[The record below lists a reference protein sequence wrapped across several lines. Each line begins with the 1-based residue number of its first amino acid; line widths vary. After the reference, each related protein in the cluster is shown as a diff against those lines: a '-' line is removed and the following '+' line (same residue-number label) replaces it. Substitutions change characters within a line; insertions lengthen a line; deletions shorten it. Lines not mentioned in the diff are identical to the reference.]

1 MTKENLFKLM
11 KQAKKNGF
19 VTLDNGCKLITKEWM
34 IKNIKSS
41 CVSKRLLVK
50 ELENYEWREIN
61 ASYLV
66 QFFLENK
73 KVKSPEF
80 YLLDKDDYVYS
91 DSSNID
97 FSYDIENISG
107 IRCYVLTYYD
117 NDMKVV
123 DLGYLAKSVAEE
135 TFSKYASLYDDV
147 SIYTL
152 KDDSSIDADNV
163 DDKAW
168 SKIS

>member
-1 MTKENLFKLM
+1 MKKESLSKLLNE
-11 KQAKKNGF
+11 AKIKGC
-19 VTLDNGCKLITKEWM
+19 VQLDNGFKLVSIGWM

-41 CVSKRLLVK
+41 SVSKRILAKQLD
-50 ELENYEWREIN
+50 NYEWREIH

-117 NDMKVV
+117 DDMKVV

-135 TFSKYASLYDDV
+135 TFSKYSSLYDDV

-163 DDKAW
+163 DEDAW
-168 SKIS
+168 SKMS